1 MNPLSTI
8 AIDNYRADVAADL
21 DDDYEDFK
29 KFLAED
35 DEPLPSM
42 ATAGLPGGGIAFSTR
57 GFASAEEAD
66 AAHEAFLREVW
77 EVSDEDD

>member
-1 MNPLSTI
+1 MNDQSPI
-8 AIDNYRADVAADL
+8 AIDSNETDVAADL

-29 KFLAED
+29 KFLAEE

-57 GFASAEEAD
+57 GYATAEEAD
-66 AAHEAFLREVW
+66 AAHEAFLRKVW
-77 EVSDEDD
+77 EVPDEDD